1 MREKKTRKT
10 YNVLKRSKMGFSD
23 FSIFRSP
30 GPGYPPWG
38 VPPPS
43 EKNRVFGVK
52 SQKYRV
58 FLSIAEG
65 ENFLDLH
72 FSFKGFLI
80 RNYIFEASEQKYFP
94 SNSVFIYLPDP
105 KLSKNQVFCGSTL
118 FKFLTPKKN
127 TIIILR
133 INLFAKNTGIESTIG
148 FKLKWSGERP
158 RIFFM
163 FLLY

>member
-1 MREKKTRKT
+1 MSESAPETPGDWPETHDTSIRRLKNLGCIYAGGSLPPLRKI
-10 YNVLKRSKMGFSD
+10 GFLGLNRKNIG
-23 FSIFRSP
+23 FFCRSP
-30 GPGYPPWG
+30 
-38 VPPPS
+38 
-43 EKNRVFGVK
+43 K
-52 SQKYRV
+52 
-58 FLSIAEG
+58 

-148 FKLKWSGERP
+148 FKLK
-158 RIFFM
+158 
-163 FLLY
+163 

>member
-1 MREKKTRKT
+1 M
-10 YNVLKRSKMGFSD
+10 LKFSACGGLK
-23 FSIFRSP
+23 FHRGKNPIFFRFRSQVTPP
-30 GPGYPPWG
+30 GGSLPPLRKIG
-38 VPPPS
+38 FLGLNR
-43 EKNRVFGVK
+43 KNIGF
-52 SQKYRV
+52 

-72 FSFKGFLI
+72 FSFNGFLI

-105 KLSKNQVFCGSTL
+105 KLSKKQVFCGSTL

-133 INLFAKNTGIESTIG
+133 INLFAKNTGIESTIE
-148 FKLKWSGERP
+148 FKLK
-158 RIFFM
+158 
-163 FLLY
+163 

>member
-1 MREKKTRKT
+1 MLNIGRWKKILPLTKTNKKTLITTHILESPHRGK
-10 YNVLKRSKMGFSD
+10 NPIFFR
-23 FSIFRSP
+23 FRSQVT
-30 GPGYPPWG
+30 PPWG

-43 EKNRVFGVK
+43 EKNRVFWVK

-72 FSFKGFLI
+72 FSFNGFLI

-105 KLSKNQVFCGSTL
+105 KLSKKQVFCGSTL

-133 INLFAKNTGIESTIG
+133 INLFPKNTGIESTIG
-148 FKLKWSGERP
+148 FKLK
-158 RIFFM
+158 
-163 FLLY
+163 